1 METIKPIIAVVDD
14 EVSVRTMLGRV
25 LRIAGYRVFAFSRG
39 EDFMASLATRPPAC
53 AIVDI
58 HMPEMNGF
66 EVQSSLLDANVRIP
80 TILITAS
87 DDAALDDAAR
97 QLRVRHVLRKPFSA
111 AQLLDAV
118 NAELKGSLQ
127 PDV

>member
-1 METIKPIIAVVDD
+1 VETIKPIIAVVDD

>member
-1 METIKPIIAVVDD
+1 VETIKPIIAVVDD

-118 NAELKGSLQ
+118 NAELKG
-127 PDV
+127 

>member
-118 NAELKGSLQ
+118 NAELKG
-127 PDV
+127 